1 MAKKY
6 FTIEEIQ
13 SMKFY
18 ELPNVIYNVILAELT
33 KQFGVMIDRLLP
45 ILNNA
50 RLIDIE
56 QFCDIYKYIKVI

>member
-13 SMKFY
+13 TIKFY
-18 ELPNVIYNVILAELT
+18 ELPNWLYNAILRDLT
-33 KQFGVMIDRLLP
+33 KQFGEMIDRLLP
-45 ILNNA
+45 IFNNA

-56 QFCDIYKYIKVI
+56 QFCNIYKYIKVI